1 MEEQWMAVPDKV
13 EVLTDKHSKLKEE
26 NEKLNK
32 KVSHL
37 EDNMAYLEGQSKQ
50 NNLVFHGLQE
60 KRGETWDKMRGSSKK
75 SYRGK
80 P

>member
-1 MEEQWMAVPDKV
+1 MEEQWMAVADKV

-37 EDNMAYLEGQSKQ
+37 EDNMAYLEGQSKR